1 MSNLKNICKECGKE
15 FSVRNYQ
22 LKIGTGL
29 YCSHKCAAKNQKVE
43 TLEIRFWKMVDKK
56 DENECWKFTG
66 YINKDGYGKMSKGN
80 SKLESAHRISYELHK
95 GKIPESMVVMHTCDN
110 PSCCNPKHLVLG
122 TQNDNIQDMIS
133 KGRFVPRITPYKL
146 TKEQIKEVRDKY
158 TGMRGEK
165 VKLAKEYGVVVTTIT
180 NILNNYK

>member
-1 MSNLKNICKECGKE
+1 MKFLARNNQVGK
-15 FSVRNYQ
+15 
-22 LKIGTGL
+22 
-29 YCSHKCAAKNQKVE
+29 YCSVKCRGVGVNKPIPVE
-43 TLEIRFWKMVDKK
+43 ERIYKFIDKCGE
-56 DENECWKFTG
+56 DECWNYLG
-66 YINKDGYGKMSKGN
+66 YKNNDGYGIIGISNGKTEGAHRVVY
-80 SKLESAHRISYELHK
+80 KLEK
-95 GKIPESMVVMHTCDN
+95 GEIPQDKVIMHTCDN
-110 PSCCNPKHLVLG
+110 PECCNPKHLVLG